1 MNVRRGGEGIKEELL
16 FQISE
21 CLDHYEIENRIVNDW
36 WFGKQIIIGERGVRS
51 RRAVFKISDDDDL
64 AVDLVIGFSMEKLH
78 AIALYS
84 KYRDEDHIGLPGEV
98 HLRFPYLY
106 QVMEFIKIVAEA

>member
-1 MNVRRGGEGIKEELL
+1 MRRMSAEIQEELL
-16 FQISE
+16 FQISG
-21 CLDHYEIENRIVNDW
+21 CLDHYGIESRIVHSW
-36 WFGKQIIIGERGVRS
+36 WSGIHIMIGDDDTRS

-106 QVMEFIKIVAEA
+106 QVMEFIKTVAEA